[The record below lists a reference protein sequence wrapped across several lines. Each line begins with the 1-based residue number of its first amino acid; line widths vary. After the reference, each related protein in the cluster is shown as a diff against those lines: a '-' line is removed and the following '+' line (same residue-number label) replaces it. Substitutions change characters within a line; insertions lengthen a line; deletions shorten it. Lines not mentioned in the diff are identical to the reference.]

1 MWVRERGEDDELD
14 VYTEFKE
21 NIVRKLDERYE
32 VIIPWKPGAK
42 LDGTNKEQSRRR
54 YQNIDIYL
62 RQREQLKAEYTDN

>member
-54 YQNIDIYL
+54 
-62 RQREQLKAEYTDN
+62 